1 MDFDWK
7 SLVKNVAPTLGAAL
21 GGPLAGMAVKVLAES
36 LLGDPAASEESVAEA
51 VMSASPDKLIE
62 LRKVDNDF
70 KLKLKQLDVDV
81 FKLEVDDRASAR
93 DLAKFNMA
101 PHMLLSAIYT
111 IGYFLILYFFMTETI
126 VIGDTVRDAFNQ
138 VVGVLTAAQITIM
151 AFWFGSSYGSKTKDA
166 K

>member
-21 GGPLAGMAVKVLAES
+21 GGPFAGMAVKVLAES

-70 KLKLKQLDVDV
+70 KLNMKKIGVDI
-81 FKLEVDDRASAR
+81 FKLEVEDRTSAR
-93 DLAKFNMA
+93 ELAKFNIA
-101 PHMLLSAIYT
+101 PHMWLSAVYT
-111 IGYFLILYFFMTETI
+111 IGYFVMLYMFMT
-126 VIGDTVRDAFNQ
+126 GNATVDPTLTDEFG
-138 VVGVLTAAQITIM
+138 VVLGVMTAAQIKILD
-151 AFWFGSSYGSKTKDA
+151 FWFGSSFGSRVKD
-166 K
+166 